1 MRSVYLSR
9 MGIVEWE
16 LRHAAVAAQCF
27 EVTLNNAAGKKV
39 GVIVAEID
47 VTGDEHQQR
56 ELLSKI
62 AHAITP
68 HFDLHQIDAS
78 SVVIDHSLFFIVLGK
93 NSQMKTPSP
102 QTIFSSSL
110 SQLLVDPDLKKNL
123 WSDIKKIRE
132 LFYA

>member
-16 LRHAAVAAQCF
+16 LRHAAVAEPFF
-27 EVTLNNAAGKKV
+27 EVKLNNAAGKKV
-39 GVIVAEID
+39 GVIIAEID
-47 VTGDEHQQR
+47 AAGDDHQQR

-62 AHAITP
+62 AQAITP
-68 HFDLHQIDAS
+68 HFDLHKIEAS
-78 SVVIDHSLFFIVLGK
+78 SVAIDHSLFFIVLGK
-93 NSQMKTPSP
+93 NRQIQAQSP
-102 QTIFSSSL
+102 HTIFSSSL

-132 LFYA
+132 LFYV